1 MLTRAPR
8 HLLSFLLFIELLAV
22 WLLVARVWCSAAH
35 SFLLILGLGVAE
47 ACLGLGILRTRQ
59 GGGGGLGL
67 VSGGPVFGHVGLWSP
82 KRGLPRLGGLAPA
95 SNWYNGLV
103 GPPPC
108 C

>member
-1 MLTRAPR
+1 MLCGSFFFTDPGVGGGRG
-8 HLLSFLLFIELLAV
+8 LLRFGNFAN
-22 WLLVARVWCSAAH
+22 
-35 SFLLILGLGVAE
+35 E
-47 ACLGLGILRTRQ
+47 A

-103 GPPPC
+103 GPPPLLSPLRGGLLSPSVRLRAPGAKQS
-108 C
+108 

>member
-35 SFLLILGLGVAE
+35 SFLLVLGLGVAE

-59 GGGGGLGL
+59 GGGGH
-67 VSGGPVFGHVGLWSP
+67 SFRGPVFVHVGLWSP
-82 KRGLPRLGGLAPA
+82 KRGGAPPGGVCA
-95 SNWYNGLV
+95 SF
-103 GPPPC
+103 
-108 C
+108 